1 MPTII
6 LLITTRIYVEVRLHA
21 ICIPCVTQVP
31 ISVATACE
39 VLARRIIHVS
49 PPDRITSMLST
60 RYTHKEVDGDNS
72 DKTSALE
79 MAIDSHWYVFLSG
92 YIVMKNVEWDG
103 E

>member
-1 MPTII
+1 MQITI
-6 LLITTRIYVEVRLHA
+6 LPITTRIYVEVRLLA
-21 ICIPCVTQVP
+21 IIMPYVTQVP

-79 MAIDSHWYVFLSG
+79 MAIDSHWYVFLLGFTVLSS
-92 YIVMKNVEWDG
+92 V
-103 E
+103 